1 VATGESEP
9 SADSASALL
18 IGLDPAQA
26 EAVSTP
32 AAPLRILAG
41 AGSGKTRVLT
51 RRIAYR
57 IETGQADGS
66 HTMAVTF
73 TRRAAAELRGRLRRL
88 SPAAADVAA
97 GTFHGLAW
105 AQYQQWLRDSSRP
118 VPHIVASPSRI
129 VRRYASGDELPGA
142 LRALADG
149 DPGARARYEEEK
161 RRRGVI
167 DFDDVLT
174 CTTAELRDSRRFA
187 DAVRWRFRHLYVDE
201 FQDVN
206 PAQYALLQAWLGGR
220 DEVCV
225 VGDPNQAVYGWNGAD
240 PTLLDR
246 LDGFHTVRLDAN
258 YRSTAEIVRAAA
270 LALGR
275 AATPATAGGRSGP
288 SPTIA
293 AYPDDEAEATAVA
306 RAVRLAHAPTTAWS
320 HIAVLAR
327 TNAQLDVVAE
337 ALTRAG
343 IPVRRPGTVAP
354 LDRPAVKQA
363 LSRLPVAAPATE
375 AAHRLRS
382 LMLDEPDPADA
393 AAVADAAELAV
404 EFEAVSPGGSTAAFL
419 AWLPSAREADALR
432 SGPGGGVDLATF
444 HKAKGL
450 EWPTVFLVGVQDGL
464 VPLPRGDQA
473 EERRLLYVAMTRAE
487 RVLHISRSG
496 PPSPFL
502 PDAVLAPAPALPP
515 VDAKAELARLRR
527 RLAEA
532 S

>member
-1 VATGESEP
+1 VATGESGP

-18 IGLDPAQA
+18 VGLDPAQA
-26 EAVSTP
+26 EAVSTA

-105 AQYQQWLRDSSRP
+105 AQYQQWLRDTNRP
-118 VPHIVASPSRI
+118 VPHIVGSPARI
-129 VRRYASGDELPGA
+129 VRRYASGDELPAA
-142 LRALADG
+142 LRALAGG
-149 DPGARARYEEEK
+149 DPDARARYEEEK

-174 CTTAELRDSRRFA
+174 RTTAELLDSRRLA

-220 DEVCV
+220 DDVCV

-246 LDGFHTVRLDAN
+246 LDRFHTVRLDAN

-275 AATPATAGGRSGP
+275 AAPATAEGRSGP

-293 AYPDDEAEATAVA
+293 AYEDDEAEAAAVA

-320 HIAVLAR
+320 QIAVLAR
-327 TNAQLDVVAE
+327 TNAQLDLVAE

-354 LDRPAVKQA
+354 LDRPVVKQA
-363 LSRLPVAAPATE
+363 LPRLPGAAPATE

-393 AAVADAAELAV
+393 AALADAAELAV
-404 EFEAVSPGGSTAAFL
+404 EFDALSPGGSTAAFL
-419 AWLPSAREADALR
+419 AWLPSAREADGLR

-487 RVLHISRSG
+487 RALHISRAG

-502 PDAVLAPAPALPP
+502 PEAALAPAPPLPP
-515 VDAKAELARLRR
+515 LDAKAELARLRS
-527 RLAEA
+527 RLAQA